1 MLGGIAGDAG
11 HRLDGL
17 DRILADGGL
26 VGGHRRIGAVKHGI
40 GAIGGLCTRRNR
52 RMHHGAENLGR
63 HDDRLGVLAGQL
75 DAALG
80 DQRHLFERH
89 FHSHVTTGDH
99 DAVEHFDDILEV
111 LHGLRLF
118 DLGHD
123 RDAAPFFVHDLMGAV
138 DVGRETHERHGDD
151 VSAGLDGPTQV
162 VLILLGQRRQRH
174 RDTREVDALVA
185 RDRAGDNDLGVHV
198 VSFDLGHLETDLAI
212 VDEDRPPDG
221 NRPAGP

>member
-1 MLGGIAGDAG
+1 
-11 HRLDGL
+11 
-17 DRILADGGL
+17 
-26 VGGHRRIGAVKHGI
+26 
-40 GAIGGLCTRRNR
+40 
-52 RMHHGAENLGR
+52 
-63 HDDRLGVLAGQL
+63 
-75 DAALG
+75 
-80 DQRHLFERH
+80 
-89 FHSHVTTGDH
+89 
-99 DAVEHFDDILEV
+99 
-111 LHGLRLF
+111 
-118 DLGHD
+118 
-123 RDAAPFFVHDLMGAV
+123 MGAV

-212 VDEDRPPDG
+212 VDEDPGPPDG